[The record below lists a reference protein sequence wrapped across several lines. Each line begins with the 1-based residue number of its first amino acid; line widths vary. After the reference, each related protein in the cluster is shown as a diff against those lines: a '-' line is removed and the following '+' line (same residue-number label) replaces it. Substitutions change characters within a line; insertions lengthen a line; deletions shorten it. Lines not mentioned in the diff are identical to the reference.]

1 MRKVALCNFMAGSGK
16 DTLADH
22 LVEHYGFKKYAFA
35 DKVYD
40 VSEDLFDM
48 QQKDRPTLVAVAE
61 KLREVDKKVW
71 LNYCIRKIEK
81 EGLDKVVIS
90 DVRKR
95 VEYEYLRENG
105 WELIM
110 VYCTPVEAV
119 RRLKKRDN
127 DEAHE
132 NIIVNAS
139 LDSELRDLV
148 GVIPTV
154 DNTDGLEDAI
164 NELENILFN

>member
-1 MRKVALCNFMAGSGK
+1 MAGSGK
-16 DTLADH
+16 DTLADYM
-22 LVEHYGFKKYAFA
+22 VENDGFTKYAFA

-40 VSEDLFDM
+40 VSEDLFGM
-48 QQKDRPTLVAVAE
+48 TKKDRPTLVAVAE

-71 LNYCIRKIEK
+71 LNYCIRQIEK
-81 EGLDKVVIS
+81 DGLDKVVIT

-95 VEYEYLRENG
+95 VEYEYLRDNG

-119 RRLKKRDN
+119 RRLKQRDN
-127 DEAHE
+127 NEAHE

-154 DNTDGLEDAI
+154 DNTGDLEDSLKQ
-164 NELENILFN
+164 LEEILSNKN